1 MANIYNIPFS
11 VPFLPTIAKIL
22 IQQSKESRVLL
33 ANYTILVNNTR
44 IIKALQT
51 QFLQHANSKAIILPK
66 IISIDDLQSSIFYEI
81 IKHEDLLAVYSN
93 FLSKKI
99 ITKNQRSFILSKL
112 VQKKDPH
119 IKLNTAIK
127 IAQDLGNFID
137 ESYFNEADL
146 NKLETVVD
154 DNLSIYWQETLKFL
168 NIITAYWP
176 QYLEQ
181 NNAMDEA
188 KKELLHIN
196 ILSQLL
202 KKQNIED
209 KNWQNNNPF
218 IALNITS
225 SYPVINNLLETIK
238 AFETSKI
245 FFWGLDLEHYNQN
258 KTNTKLLDVVKINL
272 KAIHPQALL
281 YNTLNSIKA
290 NMEEIIEPI
299 LQSNKDAIINSLW
312 SKNINTNFKHQ
323 EILDFAENISI
334 LNAESEEEEA
344 KGIALMLRKFLQ
356 DAKTDKSLTVGV
368 ICNNNNLIKRI
379 NLQLS
384 KWGIDI
390 NNYLGENLAEFKN
403 AEFFILIGKV
413 LENNFAPTDF
423 LSLLKHNFFNINN
436 FEYNKLEIVD
446 FLDEHI
452 FRQKFT
458 KYSIDEYIK
467 KTQDLDLLFLKPD
480 IAIIQ
485 KNTIEFLNT
494 IKELFSE
501 IQGLIVKDKTKDFS
515 VLLLKHI
522 QLAQKISQ
530 SKEDGAISD
539 LWSNQEGKDLAQVL
553 TNLVQNSS
561 ILGGVDLLNYNLIVR
576 NMIALKSVYYT
587 ALKSKRLFL
596 YGGLQSVLMHH
607 SVVIFSNF
615 NDTSFPNISVDNPF
629 FNRSILKSLGFN
641 LDISLSQQANLFC
654 QVLGSKQVIITRANK
669 NTTGQAQT
677 PSRWL
682 IKLQTFLNYYIT
694 NINQSSQ
701 KESNQSTSYN
711 FFNNF
716 LTQPLGIND
725 MSSIID
731 KMLEDTALNIATIKQ
746 PKAYINASKMP
757 KKIATT
763 VLENLKRNPYAFFIT
778 KILKISPMDEIKSDI
793 QQNTI
798 GEYIHLSL
806 EQFFKHKNITKLLNN
821 LDDSKQE
828 LTNIAYKNMSFLFYD
843 IGFKIFKWNLVV
855 YQLHKTLDYIHSL
868 ATKQG
873 ANIFIEQ
880 EAEFVLKINN
890 INVKITGRADN
901 IIVNTLDNC
910 AQIFDYKT
918 TNTDTYK
925 DHFLQLP
932 MLSYMLLNKHFKNI
946 NMENFKEI
954 KASYLFLPKNFSLNL
969 VEKSFKDYL
978 IKTTKDKNIDSIQV
992 VNNFDEEVVKIL
1004 SPYFSE
1010 NKNNLISFEF
1020 LAQNIKNIYD
1030 TEKYFAR
1037 FNEWNQNL
1045 DLEIEEDD
1053 DEDIDNDI
1061 SEEEI

>member
-11 VPFLPTIAKIL
+11 TPFLPTIAKIL
-22 IQQSKESRVLL
+22 IKQSQASQVLL
-33 ANYTILVNNTR
+33 ANYTILVNNART
-44 IIKALQT
+44 IKALQT

-81 IKHEDLLAVYSN
+81 IKHDTLFTIYN
-93 FLSKKI
+93 DFLSKKI
-99 ITKNQRSFILSKL
+99 ITKTQRAFILSKM
-112 VQKKDPH
+112 VQAKDPH
-119 IKLNTAIK
+119 ISLNMAIN
-127 IAQDLGNFID
+127 IAQDLGSFID

-168 NIITAYWP
+168 SIITAYWP

-181 NNAMDEA
+181 NNAMDET

-202 KKQNIED
+202 KKQNDED
-209 KNWQNNNPF
+209 KNWQHNNPF

-238 AFETSKI
+238 GFESSKI

-258 KTNTKLLDVVKINL
+258 KTNTKLLDLSKTNL
-272 KAIHPQALL
+272 KATHPQALL
-281 YNTLNSIKA
+281 YNTLNAIKA

-299 LQSNKDAIINSLW
+299 AQSNKDAIINSLW
-312 SKNINTNFKHQ
+312 SKNINTNFKQQ
-323 EILDFAENISI
+323 EILDFASNITI

-344 KGIALMLRKFLQ
+344 KGIALILRKYLQ
-356 DAKTDKSLTVGV
+356 EAKTDKTLTVGV

-384 KWGIDI
+384 KWGVDI

-403 AEFFILIGKV
+403 AEFFILIGKL
-413 LENNFAPTDF
+413 LEKNFDPTDF
-423 LSLLKHNFFNINN
+423 LSLLKHNFFNIKG
-436 FEYNKLEIVD
+436 FEYNKLKIVD

-452 FRQKFT
+452 FRQNFT
-458 KYSIDEYIK
+458 KYSLSEYIE
-467 KTQDLDLLFLKPD
+467 KTKDLDLRFLKAD
-480 IAIIQ
+480 I
-485 KNTIEFLNT
+485 TIVQNNALEFLNT
-494 IKELFSE
+494 IKNIFAE
-501 IQGLIVKDKTKDFS
+501 IDTLITKDKVKDFS
-515 VLLLKHI
+515 AFLLKHI
-522 QLAQKISQ
+522 QLAQKLSQ
-530 SKEDGAISD
+530 SKEDGEVSD

-553 TNLVQNSS
+553 TNLVQNS
-561 ILGGVDLLNYNLIVR
+561 ILLGGVDLLNYNLIVR

-629 FNRSILKSLGFN
+629 FNRSILKNIGFN

-654 QVLGSKQVIITRANK
+654 QVLGSRQVIITRANK
-669 NTTGQAQT
+669 NITGQAQT

-682 IKLQTFLNYYIT
+682 IKLQTFLNYYIAET
-694 NINQSSQ
+694 SQSSQ
-701 KESNQSTSYN
+701 KESNKLRTYN

-716 LTQPLGIND
+716 SLQTLGIGD
-725 MSSIID
+725 MSGVID
-731 KMLEDTALNIATIKQ
+731 KMLEDTTLNIATIKQ
-746 PKAYINASKMP
+746 PIVYVDASVMP

-763 VLENLKRNPYAFFIT
+763 VLENLKRNPYAFFMT
-778 KILKISPMDEIKSDI
+778 KVLKINPMDEINGDI
-793 QQNTI
+793 KQNTI

-821 LDDSKQE
+821 LDVSKQE

-843 IGFKIFKWNLVV
+843 IAFKIFKWNLIVH
-855 YQLHKTLDYIHSL
+855 QLHKTLDYIHNL

-880 EAEFVLKINN
+880 EAEFGLNINN

-901 IIVNTLDNC
+901 IIVNTLDSS

-954 KASYLFLPKNFSLNL
+954 QASYLFLPKNFSLNL

-978 IKTTKDKNIDSIQV
+978 IKTTKDKNIDIMQV
-992 VNNFDEEVVKIL
+992 VNNFDEDIIQIL
-1004 SPYFSE
+1004 LPYFST

-1053 DEDIDNDI
+1053 EDFDADNEIKEDE
-1061 SEEEI
+1061 